1 MLKNIEDFFKKFWGL
16 FVAGFGVI
24 ACFLFVKKKEADTT
38 DLIQSI
44 EDSHKKEIEEINKAR
59 EAERQQYEENEK
71 KYKATMVAIQEQY
84 EKAKKDFDEK
94 KKAEAATIVRK
105 YANKPD
111 QLAQKLAEVTGFK
124 IVLPED

>member
-1 MLKNIEDFFKKFWGL
+1 MLQNIEDFFKKFWGL
-16 FVAGFGVI
+16 FVAGLGVI
-24 ACFLFVKKKEADTT
+24 AGLLLVKKKEADTT
-38 DLIQSI
+38 ALIQSI

-71 KYKATMVAIQEQY
+71 KYKATMAAIQEQY

-94 KKAEAATIVRK
+94 KKSEAATIVRK

-124 IVLPED
+124 IILPED